1 MTRLDTRLYWIWMQQ
16 ALGAGN
22 HKVNALLRELGQA
35 QAVYEADEGTFA
47 PFELTGEELK
57 RLRDKSLGE
66 ARRIARQALSGG
78 GWMLTPDDRLY
89 PSLLRAIP
97 SIPLVLYGRGEMP
110 DLDILPSVA
119 VVGTRETT
127 GYGRRATALIA
138 GGLALGGMVVVSGGA
153 RGVDAIAHQAALAA
167 GGITI
172 AVQACGLDVDYP
184 KSNEELRQRIALS
197 GAVLTEYPPG
207 TQALKHHFPI
217 RNRII
222 SGLALGTCVTEAPER
237 SGALITAHHAFEQ
250 GRDVY
255 AVAGDMLTG
264 RSGGTDEM
272 IRQGARLVTGAEE
285 ILREYEQRFPDILEA
300 KAAAHIRGD
309 PRFRNLPAETA
320 IKEITKRAAPG
331 PSGRAASAVC
341 PNDASD
347 AARAVFSVMTETPRT
362 LGQIIERADLPAPQV
377 LTALTELEV
386 CDCVQSFPGQM
397 YALSRGER
405 P

>member
-1 MTRLDTRLYWIWMQQ
+1 MQQ

-22 HKVNALLRELGQA
+22 HKVNALLRGLGQA
-35 QAVYEADEGTFA
+35 QSVYEADEQTLVPFGLTNAEFA
-47 PFELTGEELK
+47 K
-57 RLRDKSLGE
+57 LRNKSLDE
-66 ARRIARQALSGG
+66 ARQIARQALADGC
-78 GWMLTPDDRLY
+78 WMLTPDDRLY

-97 SIPLVLYGRGEMP
+97 SVPLVLYGFGEMP
-110 DLDILPSVA
+110 DLEILPSIA

-138 GGLALGGMVVVSGGA
+138 GGLALGGMVVISGGA
-153 RGVDAIAHQAALAA
+153 RGVDTIAHQAALAA

-172 AVQACGLDVDYP
+172 AVQACGLNIDYP
-184 KSNEELRQRIALS
+184 KSNEELRRRIALS

-237 SGALITAHHAFEQ
+237 SGALITARHAFEQ

-285 ILREYEQRFPDILEA
+285 ILLEYEQRFPDILDA
-300 KAAAHIRGD
+300 KAAAHIRSD

-320 IKEITKRAAPG
+320 IEEISKQAAP
-331 PSGRAASAVC
+331 PAPEQTAPAVC
-341 PNDASD
+341 PDGAS
-347 AARAVFSVMTETPRT
+347 ASARTVFSVITDTPQT
-362 LGQIIERADLPAPQV
+362 LGQIIDRSDLPAPQV
-377 LTALTELEV
+377 LTALTELELYG
-386 CDCVQSFPGQM
+386 CVRCLPGQM
-397 YALSRGER
+397 YALSRKADKE
-405 P
+405 